1 MENTAIYLTVIY
13 LLIYRLAVLLLG
25 SLSIYLGYRLF
36 IKGFDQKSGTGEEMS
51 AQFGTVSLSL
61 KNASPGIFFAT
72 FGVAITTVI
81 LMASPPQFNYNIVRD
96 QKTGLAIEEGWD
108 SRGDGSKSNMGS
120 SDNETKAAGLHEK
133 IWKLYYAEALQVAQ
147 QVIELAPADPNYR
160 DTLAALYLADGNFSD
175 AVEQQKRAIEN
186 AKQSNV
192 TEEEIAKL
200 EKKLKVYGQFLE

>member
-1 MENTAIYLTVIY
+1 MIYLDQEWTMENTAIYLTVIY

-96 QKTGLAIEEGWD
+96 QKI
-108 SRGDGSKSNMGS
+108 
-120 SDNETKAAGLHEK
+120 
-133 IWKLYYAEALQVAQ
+133 
-147 QVIELAPADPNYR
+147 
-160 DTLAALYLADGNFSD
+160 
-175 AVEQQKRAIEN
+175 
-186 AKQSNV
+186 
-192 TEEEIAKL
+192 
-200 EKKLKVYGQFLE
+200 